1 MIVTVIVCTCVSV
14 IRLQVDSVYLCVIV
28 IRLQVAIDVA
38 EGIRYLHSLGL
49 VHRDIKLNN
58 VLVSPADVL
67 YPVFTKKRPP
77 PLLFFQ

>member
-1 MIVTVIVCTCVSV
+1 MICVDVDCVCMCVT
-14 IRLQVDSVYLCVIV
+14 V

-67 YPVFTKKRPP
+67 YSVV
-77 PLLFFQ
+77 